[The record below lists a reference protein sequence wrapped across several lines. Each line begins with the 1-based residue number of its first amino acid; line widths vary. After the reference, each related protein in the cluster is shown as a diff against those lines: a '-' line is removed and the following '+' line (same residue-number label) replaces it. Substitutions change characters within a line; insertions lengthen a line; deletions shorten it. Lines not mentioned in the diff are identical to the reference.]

1 MSDEALVAF
10 VGELAADPPG
20 PAAGSAAA
28 VVVAMAAALV
38 ELAARRSGGTEVA
51 ARAAKARARALPLAD
66 ADARA
71 YAAVL
76 ASRGDARRKA
86 LARASDVLR
95 EIGETAD
102 EVRRLASPLVSQA
115 RGSLRG
121 EAIAALELAD
131 AARSVTDRLARINVN
146 QASGEPQESNA
157 WALRRRVELSGGEV
171 AWDVFGAGP
180 PLVLVHGTPTWSF
193 FWRNVIPPLARDFTV
208 YALDLPGYGDSP
220 SPSGGQLSIATH
232 SRTLA
237 ELLGVWGLDAPAVAG
252 HDIGGAIVLRT
263 HLLHEVPFRRIALL
277 DAVVLAPWITPPTR
291 HIQAHLEV
299 YRTMPEHVF
308 DSVTAA
314 HLRTAV
320 RRELEDEVF
329 AAYHDRWRGEGGQA
343 AYLQKV
349 AGFDEEDTRELEPLL
364 GQVTAPVLV
373 VWGGEDAWLDP
384 ALALR
389 LRDLLPEAAVHL
401 VEGAG
406 HFVAED
412 APEEVAG
419 ALHDF
424 FYDQG

>member
-1 MSDEALVAF
+1 MTDAALAGF
-10 VGELAADPPG
+10 VRELAADPPG

-38 ELAARRSGGTEVA
+38 ELAARRSGETGVA
-51 ARAAKARARALPLAD
+51 ARAARAGARALPLAD
-66 ADARA
+66 ADADA

-76 ASRGDARRKA
+76 ESRGDARREA
-86 LARASDVLR
+86 LAGASAVLR
-95 EIGETAD
+95 EIGEVAD
-102 EVRRLASPLVSQA
+102 EVQRLVSPPVSRA
-115 RGSLRG
+115 KGALRG
-121 EAIAALELAD
+121 EAIAALELAQ
-131 AARSVTDRLARINVN
+131 AARSVADRLARLNLA
-146 QASGEPQESNA
+146 QASGDTQEPA
-157 WALRRRVELSGGEV
+157 DWALRRRVEVAGGEV

-193 FWRNVIPPLARDFTV
+193 FWRNVIPSLARDFTV

-220 SPSGGQLSIATH
+220 APADGELSIATH
-232 SRTLA
+232 SRTLV

-277 DAVVLAPWITPPTR
+277 DAVVLAPWITPTTR
-291 HIQAHLEV
+291 HIQAHLDV

-308 DSVTAA
+308 DRVTAA

-329 AAYHDRWRGEGGQA
+329 AAYHDRWRGEQGQA

-364 GQVTAPVLV
+364 EQVTVPVLV
-373 VWGGEDAWLDP
+373 LWGGDDAWLDP

-389 LRDLLPEAAVHL
+389 LRDLLPEATVYL
-401 VEGAG
+401 VEDAG

-412 APEEVAG
+412 APEEVA
-419 ALHDF
+419 AVLNDF
-424 FYDQG
+424 FRSL